1 MFSCTHRS
9 QLPYV
14 SRPRISLQPFLCL
27 AIKAFHVPFQLP
39 VGGIQHE
46 LRQRYNVFGTL
57 CQQWYMQRKLVQT
70 VEQVFPEPSF
80 GYRLFQILIGG
91 GHQPDVRLHFFP
103 AAYGSIT
110 LFLQRTQQRPLH
122 LGIQITHFVQK
133 QCPAVGGGKHACLV
147 FRCSGKGTLHM
158 AEQLRCRQFLRKH
171 SAIYR
176 YERRVCPSA
185 QCVYLPGHILL
196 SCS

>member
-1 MFSCTHRS
+1 MPFRIVARSARSSLSEYTSGCLSLPQAYFRGGYPAVFRQQGRPPDNRS

-70 VEQVFPEPSF
+70 VEQVFP
-80 GYRLFQILIGG
+80 GTVLRLSPF
-91 GHQPDVRLHFFP
+91 PDSHWWAATNRMSVWHFFP
-103 AAYGSIT
+103 AAY
-110 LFLQRTQQRPLH
+110 
-122 LGIQITHFVQK
+122 
-133 QCPAVGGGKHACLV
+133 
-147 FRCSGKGTLHM
+147 
-158 AEQLRCRQFLRKH
+158 
-171 SAIYR
+171 
-176 YERRVCPSA
+176 RR
-185 QCVYLPGHILL
+185 
-196 SCS
+196 